1 MIDVLN
7 HWMSESTQNFNII
20 VGLTMALYVGSLT
33 VLLYIVNKFGKPD
46 ERTNAI
52 YLKIIS
58 CMFTTQL
65 IMSTVFITFVD
76 GDIQFFR
83 QFFVLFQAVVFLVG
97 AIYAFR
103 LYKKDY
109 K

>member
-1 MIDVLN
+1 MINVLN
-7 HWMSESTQNFNII
+7 DWMSESIQNFNII
-20 VGLTMALYVGSLT
+20 VGLTMLLYVGSLI
-33 VLLYIVNKFGKPD
+33 VLFYIGRKFGRPD

-65 IMSTVFITFVD
+65 IMSTIFISFID
-76 GDIQFFR
+76 QDIQYFR
-83 QFFVLFQAVVFLVG
+83 QFFILFQAVVFLVG